1 MSRLVLRCGNGGRC
15 SRSLR
20 RQERRAASIWLRSC
34 RVVVRQSNYSLAST
48 VYKTQSRPSH
58 PRPTIPCPIYIFALI
73 ARITHP
79 NPRNHSEVN
88 FPAPPSLS
96 LPSAPPIL
104 PLPNLFTMPSR
115 APRGAFEPLGV
126 QITIPVKLSAA
137 RRHVRA
143 RDRAR
148 RDQKCNRRRRVDTI
162 TTGAARPASPRRTR
176 PACR

>member
-1 MSRLVLRCGNGGRC
+1 MVLRCGNGGRC

-20 RQERRAASIWLRSC
+20 RQGRRAASIWLRSC
-34 RVVVRQSNYSLAST
+34 RVVVRQSNYSLTT
-48 VYKTQSRPSH
+48 VYKNTVTTLTPSSNDTMSDLHFRSHRPHQSPQPTQPLRGQLPS
-58 PRPTIPCPIYIFALI
+58 T
-73 ARITHP
+73 T
-79 NPRNHSEVN
+79 
-88 FPAPPSLS
+88 LS
-96 LPSAPPIL
+96 FSPSAPPI
-104 PLPNLFTMPSR
+104 LPNLFTMPSR

-162 TTGAARPASPRRTR
+162 TTGAARPASPRRAR

>member
-1 MSRLVLRCGNGGRC
+1 MSRLALRCGNGGRC

-34 RVVVRQSNYSLAST
+34 RVVVRQSNYSLTT
-48 VYKTQSRPSH
+48 VYKRHSHTTLTPSSNDTMSDLHFRSHRPHHSPTHATTPRSPSQHH
-58 PRPTIPCPIYIFALI
+58 PVSF
-73 ARITHP
+73 
-79 NPRNHSEVN
+79 S
-88 FPAPPSLS
+88 
-96 LPSAPPIL
+96 PSAPPI
-104 PLPNLFTMPSR
+104 LPNLFTMPSR

-162 TTGAARPASPRRTR
+162 TTGAARPASPRRAR